1 MRSGWNPRC
10 SGRKGEEVGQLLGE
24 RVFKR
29 FASDVPLTG
38 EERRSLRA
46 IWVWQVLLFSGR
58 DLSESIGGEGAV
70 DSGGSGVGKWR
81 CRRGGTP
88 GREAAVRNHGLG
100 QNQAAGGV
108 APTHTVF
115 CFWLNLLPN
124 NCM

>member
-38 EERRSLRA
+38 EERRSLQA

-70 DSGGSGVGKWR
+70 DNGGSGVGKWK
-81 CRRGGTP
+81 CR
-88 GREAAVRNHGLG
+88 
-100 QNQAAGGV
+100 
-108 APTHTVF
+108 
-115 CFWLNLLPN
+115 
-124 NCM
+124 